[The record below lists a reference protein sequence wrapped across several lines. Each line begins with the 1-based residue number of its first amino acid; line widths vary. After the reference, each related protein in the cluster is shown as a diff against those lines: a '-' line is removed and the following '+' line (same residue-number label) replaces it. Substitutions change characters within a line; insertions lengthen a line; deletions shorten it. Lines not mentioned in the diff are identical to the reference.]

1 MIDDARKTLRRAV
14 NYMRSISTE
23 GGYLWRY
30 SLDLKTR
37 AGETKA
43 TDAQIWIQPP
53 GTPSMGVT
61 FVKAYRATG
70 VELYRDAARDV
81 AAALTYGQLESGGWE
96 YAVSF
101 DEKWRTRYYRRIDVG
116 KLSEQEIGRRRNT
129 STYDDDN
136 TQSALH
142 FLMDYVVIAP
152 DDRAARM
159 TLDYGLQKLVAAQYP
174 NGAWP
179 QRYRGDMRSEKDFPV
194 MKASIPKVYPR
205 QYEKRS
211 YSAHY
216 TLNDNTQRDVIMTML
231 KAWKQFGNE
240 EYLRA
245 VKKGGEF
252 LLLAQLPE
260 PQPVWAQQYN
270 SRMEPDWARAF
281 EPPAACGGESVGAM
295 RMLMDLYVEFG
306 DEKYLEPLPRA
317 MHWYERS
324 KVRDGLWNRYYELGS
339 NRPIFGDRDG
349 KIHYRL
355 DEITE
360 ERRNGYSWQSNYGF
374 PSTKRAYEELT
385 KVGREAILRSRQ
397 PKELS
402 DKEKARRMRSVE
414 KNVRKVIAEL
424 DEQGRWITTGQLKK
438 RNYEFNERV
447 ETTVFMKNAG
457 VLIEYLKLAQ

>member
-1 MIDDARKTLRRAV
+1 
-14 NYMRSISTE
+14 
-23 GGYLWRY
+23 
-30 SLDLKTR
+30 
-37 AGETKA
+37 
-43 TDAQIWIQPP
+43 
-53 GTPSMGVT
+53 
-61 FVKAYRATG
+61 
-70 VELYRDAARDV
+70 
-81 AAALTYGQLESGGWE
+81 
-96 YAVSF
+96 
-101 DEKWRTRYYRRIDVG
+101 
-116 KLSEQEIGRRRNT
+116 
-129 STYDDDN
+129 
-136 TQSALH
+136 
-142 FLMDYVVIAP
+142 
-152 DDRAARM
+152 
-159 TLDYGLQKLVAAQYP
+159 
-174 NGAWP
+174 
-179 QRYRGDMRSEKDFPV
+179 
-194 MKASIPKVYPR
+194 
-205 QYEKRS
+205 
-211 YSAHY
+211 
-216 TLNDNTQRDVIMTML
+216 
-231 KAWKQFGNE
+231 
-240 EYLRA
+240 
-245 VKKGGEF
+245 
-252 LLLAQLPE
+252 
-260 PQPVWAQQYN
+260 
-270 SRMEPDWARAF
+270 
-281 EPPAACGGESVGAM
+281 
-295 RMLMDLYVEFG
+295 MLMDLYVEFG

-397 PKELS
+397 PKKLS